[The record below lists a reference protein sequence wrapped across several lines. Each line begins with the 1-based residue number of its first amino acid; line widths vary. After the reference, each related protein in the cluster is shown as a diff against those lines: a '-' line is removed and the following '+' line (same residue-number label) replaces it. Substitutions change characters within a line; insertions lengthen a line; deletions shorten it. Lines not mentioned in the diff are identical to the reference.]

1 MYDYKEYDISLLIS
15 SIIKNLSNYNEL
27 IDSVN
32 IETINEE
39 SSQDSIEQW
48 DSMKHLDLIVA
59 LEEEFG
65 VDIPI
70 EEVGNMTNFKY
81 IKLIIEEQ
89 LA

>member
-1 MYDYKEYDISLLIS
+1 MD
-15 SIIKNLSNYNEL
+15 
-27 IDSVN
+27 N
-32 IETINEE
+32 IEPRIKEVMSSVFDIDVDAINEE
-39 SSQDSIEQW
+39 CSQDSIEQW

-65 VDIPI
+65 ITIPL
-70 EEVGNMTNFKY
+70 EEVGNMINFKY

>member
-1 MYDYKEYDISLLIS
+1 MENLEPRIKEVMSSVFDI
-15 SIIKNLSNYNEL
+15 
-27 IDSVN
+27 DVDV
-32 IETINEE
+32 INED

-59 LEEEFG
+59 IEEEFG
-65 VDIPI
+65 ITIPL
-70 EEVGNMTNFKY
+70 EEVGNMINFKY

>member
-1 MYDYKEYDISLLIS
+1 MNNNVEVRIKEVMSGVFDI
-15 SIIKNLSNYNEL
+15 
-27 IDSVN
+27 D

-70 EEVGNMTNFKY
+70 EEVGNLINFKY

>member
-1 MYDYKEYDISLLIS
+1 MNSNVEVRIKEVMSGVFDI
-15 SIIKNLSNYNEL
+15 
-27 IDSVN
+27 D